1 MELILADENLKDIE
15 RIQDADADIDI
26 GGNNDMEIKVP
37 RGSWRPEMN
46 LSKVIYI
53 PGTEY
58 GGIVRILKTD
68 TTLDYIALGGRTWRG
83 KLEKKIIVP
92 PAGQDYKKVSG
103 ELNQVLAGLIEGQ
116 FGTYFVVSQDDTGVA
131 VNNYQFERYCT
142 TLFGVEKMLKSVGH
156 RLQIKYVQM
165 EKGAPGY
172 VELGAVPI
180 KDYSDEI
187 ELSQD
192 SRLNFTFEDNRDG
205 INHLV
210 CLGKG
215 ELQDRQVIDL
225 YVQKNGSIGTTPYYT
240 GIDENAEV
248 YEDTSSEAAELQEKG
263 VEKLRELMNKTTFN
277 MDVESLGIEV
287 AIGDIVGGRDY
298 LTGMYAK
305 KPIKKKVYTIQG
317 GESSIE
323 YSIEG
328 DDEQGS

>member
-37 RGSWRPEMN
+37 RGSWTPEMN
-46 LSKVIYI
+46 LSKIIYI

>member
-46 LSKVIYI
+46 FSKVIYI

-116 FGTYFVVSQDDTGVA
+116 FGTYFVVSQEDTGVT

-142 TLFGVEKMLKSVGH
+142 TLFGIEKMLKSVGH

-165 EKGAPGY
+165 EKGVPGY

-305 KPIKKKVYTIQG
+305 KPIKQKVYTIQG

>member
-1 MELILADENLKDIE
+1 MELILADENLKDIKE
-15 RIQDADADIDI
+15 IQDADADIDI
-26 GGNNDMEIKVP
+26 GGNNDMEIKIP
-37 RGSWRPEMN
+37 RGSWEPEMN
-46 LSKVIYI
+46 FSKVIYI

-103 ELNQVLAGLIEGQ
+103 ELNQVLAGLINGQ
-116 FGTYFVVSQDDTGVA
+116 FGTYFVVSQEDTGVT

-142 TLFGVEKMLKSVGH
+142 TLFGAEKMLKSVGH

-225 YVQKNGSIGTTPYYT
+225 YVQKNGSIGTMPYYT

-305 KPIKKKVYTIQG
+305 KPIKQKVYTIQG

-328 DDEQGS
+328 DDEQGN

>member
-37 RGSWRPEMN
+37 RGSWTPEMN
-46 LSKVIYI
+46 FSKVIYI

-83 KLEKKIIVP
+83 KLEKKIIAP

>member
-15 RIQDADADIDI
+15 KIQDADADIDI

-37 RGSWRPEMN
+37 RGSWGPEMN
-46 LSKVIYI
+46 FSKVIYI

-116 FGTYFVVSQDDTGVA
+116 FGDYFVVSQEDTGVT

-248 YEDTSSEAAELQEKG
+248 YEDTSSETAELQEKG
-263 VEKLRELMNKTTFN
+263 IEKLRELMNKTTFN

-317 GESSIE
+317 GEPSIE
-323 YSIEG
+323 YSVEG

>member
-1 MELILADENLKDIE
+1 
-15 RIQDADADIDI
+15 
-26 GGNNDMEIKVP
+26 
-37 RGSWRPEMN
+37 MN
-46 LSKVIYI
+46 FSKVIYI

-68 TTLDYIALGGRTWRG
+68 TALDYIALGGRTWRG

-103 ELNQVLAGLIEGQ
+103 ELNQVLAGLINGQ
-116 FGTYFVVSQDDTGVA
+116 FGDYFVVSQEDTGVT

-165 EKGAPGY
+165 EKGVPGY

-248 YEDTSSEAAELQEKG
+248 YEDTSSETAELQEKG
-263 VEKLRELMNKTTFN
+263 IEKLRELMNKTTFS

-317 GESSIE
+317 GEPSIE
-323 YSIEG
+323 YSVEG
-328 DDEQGS
+328 DDEQGN